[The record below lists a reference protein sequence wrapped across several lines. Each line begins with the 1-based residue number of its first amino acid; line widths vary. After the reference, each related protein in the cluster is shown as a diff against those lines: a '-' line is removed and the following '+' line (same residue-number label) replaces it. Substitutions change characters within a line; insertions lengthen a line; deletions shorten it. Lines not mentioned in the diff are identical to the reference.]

1 MSKVSVF
8 NEGWIDLVF
17 EGRNQ
22 SYGAYQLRKEDSRTT
37 ILALITGIALMGT
50 LVAIPVVINYFK
62 SDETVIIPADPT
74 CPPMIIELD
83 NTRQFVEPE
92 KPKPVETKPVAP
104 APATNIATTAHNTLV
119 ATSQP
124 VTTPI
129 PTTATLLY
137 TNPGSITTAGNS
149 TGTPLGVP
157 EGTGPATSTGTGT
170 APGTGTGIETSLT
183 VDAMPI
189 FPGGMDAFYEQVS
202 RRFRTPETDSAKTL
216 KVYVSFVVELDG
228 SMSNIKV
235 GRDPGY
241 GMANEAIRVLKSIKT
256 KWEPGKK
263 KGQPVRT
270 AYNLPITINI
280 N

>member
-8 NEGWIDLVF
+8 NDGWIDLVF

-50 LVAIPVVINYFK
+50 LVSIPVIVNYFK
-62 SDETVIIPADPT
+62 PDPIIGDGIIT
-74 CPPMIIELD
+74 CPIAPVTLVD
-83 NTRQFVEPE
+83 ATTLEPE
-92 KPKPVETKPVAP
+92 KPKPVVEKTQAAAP
-104 APATNIATTAHNTLV
+104 PASSTATTAHNTLV
-119 ATSQP
+119 ATSLP

-129 PTTATLLY
+129 PTTATLLT
-137 TNPGSITTAGNS
+137 TNPGATT
-149 TGTPLGVP
+149 T
-157 EGTGPATSTGTGT
+157 PATVGGTTTGIPGGQPGGTGT
-170 APGTGTGIETSLT
+170 APANNATGTGIENSMT
-183 VDAMPI
+183 VDAMPV
-189 FPGGMDAFYEQVS
+189 FPGGMEAFYDQVS
-202 RRFRTPETDSAKTL
+202 RKFRIPETDSARTL

-270 AYNLPITINI
+270 AYNLPITINVK
-280 N
+280 